1 MPVEIRPPRRGD
13 LPSLFECVRTYDF
26 YLLTPGSVADPG
38 FPVDAILTVRNR
50 IVEVD
55 LQQRCSVAVDG
66 GTVLGFCCWDWLDEA
81 ERQAKTVLIC
91 VRPEARKLGLGSRLQ
106 QRRMQEMRELGA
118 RELHT
123 WSVDP
128 ESVRWYESHFGYRAL
143 GEEPLRHAL
152 HRWYWEGE
160 SFWGI
165 HRGFRGRDM
174 LTHLVADL
182 TAMETAS

>member
-1 MPVEIRPPRRGD
+1 MPAEIRPPRRGD
-13 LPSLFECVRTYDF
+13 LPSLFDCVRTYEF
-26 YLLTPGSVADPG
+26 HLLTPGSVADPG
-38 FPVDAILTVRNR
+38 FPDDAILAVRNR
-50 IVEVD
+50 VVEVD

-66 GTVLGFCCWDWLDEA
+66 GTVLGFCCWAWLDEA
-81 ERQAKTVLIC
+81 ARAAKTVLIC
-91 VRPEARKLGLGSRLQ
+91 VRPEARRLGLGSRLQ
-106 QRRMQEMRELGA
+106 ERRMQEMREQGA

-165 HRGFRGRDM
+165 HRGFRQRDM
-174 LTHLVADL
+174 LTHLVTDL